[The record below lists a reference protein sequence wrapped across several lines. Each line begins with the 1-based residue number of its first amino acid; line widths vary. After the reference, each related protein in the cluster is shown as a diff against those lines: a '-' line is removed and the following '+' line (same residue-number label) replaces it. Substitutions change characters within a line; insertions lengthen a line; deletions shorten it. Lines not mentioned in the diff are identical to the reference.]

1 MVLDMPDMVD
11 MVTLDMLVLDIMAR
25 GLLMLSPKPRLL
37 LIPTT
42 MVDMVLDMPDMV
54 DMVLDMPDMVD
65 MVTLDMLVLD
75 IMARGLLMLS
85 LKPRLMLIPTTMVD
99 IMVLDMPDMVDMV
112 LDIPDLDMHTTDTDM
127 ATAMDTGDKYFPF
140 FSYSLLHHISKHRKL
155 GYRIRQDLSVIQQL
169 ESSIKNGLYQFEF
182 LPSPVLL
189 SFQCYQISF
198 LIMVCRKQE
207 NQKVMIR

>member
-1 MVLDMPDMVD
+1 MVDIVILDMLDTMVLDITD
-11 MVTLDMLVLDIMAR
+11 
-25 GLLMLSPKPRLL
+25 
-37 LIPTT
+37 

-54 DMVLDMPDMVD
+54 DMVLDM
-65 MVTLDMLVLD
+65 LDTMVLD

-127 ATAMDTGDKYFPF
+127 ATAMDTGDKYFLF

-155 GYRIRQDLSVIQQL
+155 GYKIRQDLSVIQQL

-207 NQKVMIR
+207 NQKVMIRQIKNTKIKK

>member
-1 MVLDMPDMVD
+1 
-11 MVTLDMLVLDIMAR
+11 
-25 GLLMLSPKPRLL
+25 
-37 LIPTT
+37 
-42 MVDMVLDMPDMV
+42 
-54 DMVLDMPDMVD
+54 
-65 MVTLDMLVLD
+65 MLVLD

-99 IMVLDMPDMVDMV
+99 IMVLD
-112 LDIPDLDMHTTDTDM
+112 IPDLDMDSTDTDM
-127 ATAMDTGDKYFPF
+127 ATAMDTWDKYFPF

-155 GYRIRQDLSVIQQL
+155 GYKIRQDLSVIQQL

-207 NQKVMIR
+207 NQKVMIRQIKNTEK

>member
-1 MVLDMPDMVD
+1 MVD
-11 MVTLDMLVLDIMAR
+11 MVILDMVLDIMAR

-42 MVDMVLDMPDMV
+42 LVDIMVLDMDMV
-54 DMVLDMPDMVD
+54 V
-65 MVTLDMLVLD
+65 
-75 IMARGLLMLS
+75 
-85 LKPRLMLIPTTMVD
+85 
-99 IMVLDMPDMVDMV
+99 MVLDMPDMVDMV
-112 LDIPDLDMHTTDTDM
+112 LDIPDLDMDSTDTDT
-127 ATAMDTGDKYFPF
+127 ATAMDTWDKYFPF

-207 NQKVMIR
+207 NQKVMIRQIKNTKI

>member
-1 MVLDMPDMVD
+1 MVILDM
-11 MVTLDMLVLDIMAR
+11 VLDIMAR

-42 MVDMVLDMPDMV
+42 LVDIMVLDMDMV
-54 DMVLDMPDMVD
+54 DMVLDMPDTM
-65 MVTLDMLVLD
+65 VLD

-112 LDIPDLDMHTTDTDM
+112 LDIPDLDMDSTDTDM
-127 ATAMDTGDKYFPF
+127 ATAMDTWDKYFPF

-207 NQKVMIR
+207 NQKVMIRQIKNT

>member
-1 MVLDMPDMVD
+1 MVD

-25 GLLMLSPKPRLL
+25 GLLMPSLKPRLM

-75 IMARGLLMLS
+75 I
-85 LKPRLMLIPTTMVD
+85 
-99 IMVLDMPDMVDMV
+99 PDMVDMV
-112 LDIPDLDMHTTDTDM
+112 LDIPDLDIDSTDTDM
-127 ATAMDTGDKYFPF
+127 ATAMDTGDKYFLF

-189 SFQCYQISF
+189 
-198 LIMVCRKQE
+198 
-207 NQKVMIR
+207 

>member
-1 MVLDMPDMVD
+1 MVD
-11 MVTLDMLVLDIMAR
+11 IVILDMLD
-25 GLLMLSPKPRLL
+25 
-37 LIPTT
+37 T
-42 MVDMVLDMPDMV
+42 M
-54 DMVLDMPDMVD
+54 
-65 MVTLDMLVLD
+65 VLD

-99 IMVLDMPDMVDMV
+99 IMVLDMDS
-112 LDIPDLDMHTTDTDM
+112 TDTDM
-127 ATAMDTGDKYFPF
+127 ATAMDTWDKYFPF

-169 ESSIKNGLYQFEF
+169 ESSIKNGLYQFQF

-207 NQKVMIR
+207 NQKVMIRQIKNTKIKKK

>member
-1 MVLDMPDMVD
+1 
-11 MVTLDMLVLDIMAR
+11 
-25 GLLMLSPKPRLL
+25 
-37 LIPTT
+37 
-42 MVDMVLDMPDMV
+42 MVLDMPDMV

-99 IMVLDMPDMVDMV
+99 IMVLD
-112 LDIPDLDMHTTDTDM
+112 IPDLDMHTTDTDM

-155 GYRIRQDLSVIQQL
+155 GYRIRQDLSVIQQQ

-207 NQKVMIR
+207 NQKVMIRQIKN